1 MGLALTGSTSQKM
14 RSQSLVQSSCTLGP
28 WLGQHGQGTWP
39 RQHHLLLRQ
48 PLQQVLP
55 LVQLQQITRCRNA
68 SHLGNG
74 LGAEQVITRMWHE
87 RHVSK
92 NYTPLQLGELL
103 QARSFSASG
112 EVNPLL
118 KSPKKTGVLLV
129 DEERNLVE
137 SDDPTWVPRSVL
149 SVLDG
154 LQAARWAYILTQMG
168 EEDEVHGFIDQMIQ
182 RARSKQDRMTQFVS
196 YWHAAMWRVAMDMR
210 GGMTFGKATQAV
222 CDDLAFYHDLI
233 SKESNENKIPKK
245 NPLKSDVP
253 DKFNARPSKG
263 GKAGKG
269 STQGDRYQPYSKTRW
284 SDSPG
289 WRPQQWNQRGY
300 QNQHWSRDGQQAWSW
315 QGGSWN
321 K

>member
-1 MGLALTGSTSQKM
+1 MAAYNN
-14 RSQSLVQSSCTLGP
+14 VTL
-28 WLGQHGQGTWP
+28 HGKQ
-39 RQHHLLLRQ
+39 
-48 PLQQVLP
+48 
-55 LVQLQQITRCRNA
+55 RCFPVRE
-68 SHLGNG
+68 L

-92 NYTPLQLGELL
+92 NYTPLQLE
-103 QARSFSASG
+103 
-112 EVNPLL
+112 
-118 KSPKKTGVLLV
+118 KKTGVLLV

-269 STQGDRYQPYSKTRW
+269 STISLTPRLGGQTLRVGDRNNGTKEGTRTNIGAEMD
-284 SDSPG
+284 SRLHLGKVVPGTNRDSPG
-289 WRPQQWNQRGY
+289 LRGIPSTLGYPTYGIVPCKDARLCFVVISAFCFLSFLVWRLQPQLSQR
-300 QNQHWSRDGQQAWSW
+300 
-315 QGGSWN
+315 
-321 K
+321 